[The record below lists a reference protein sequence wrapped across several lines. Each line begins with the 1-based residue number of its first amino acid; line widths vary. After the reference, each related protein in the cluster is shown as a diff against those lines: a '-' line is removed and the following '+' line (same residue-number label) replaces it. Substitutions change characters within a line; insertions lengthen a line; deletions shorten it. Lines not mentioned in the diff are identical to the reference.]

1 MTGVEQG
8 RRSGGRG
15 ALVAPCYVWPHFYYL
30 LLIVNKLFYP
40 IKIICLSARTA
51 SQQHVHP
58 GDHCSKGGA
67 EIAAT
72 AAGAAEELAALE
84 ATAAVAGLPLDEDTI
99 HPDTNPTVAAL
110 RQQATQQGA
119 SEERARLPAE
129 PTEQEPAQ
137 LTPSPTAQKPA
148 TAPTNDAINT
158 DTQQQPS
165 TADDQYRDEGVPASW
180 HWHRTE
186 KSDGYNSDNSVYSW
200 LTHGNSSYR
209 GTVEKLSL

>member
-1 MTGVEQG
+1 VHELPP
-8 RRSGGRG
+8 SNICI
-15 ALVAPCYVWPHFYYL
+15 LE
-30 LLIVNKLFYP
+30 
-40 IKIICLSARTA
+40 IIAA
-51 SQQHVHP
+51 
-58 GDHCSKGGA
+58 KEA

-72 AAGAAEELAALE
+72 AAAAAEELAALE
-84 ATAAVAGLPLDEDTI
+84 ATAAAAGLPLDEDTI

-119 SEERARLPAE
+119 ALPAE

-148 TAPTNDAINT
+148 TAPTNDANNT

-180 HWHRTE
+180 HRTE
-186 KSDGYNSDNSVYSW
+186 QSDGYNSDNSVYSW
-200 LTHGNSSYR
+200 
-209 GTVEKLSL
+209 